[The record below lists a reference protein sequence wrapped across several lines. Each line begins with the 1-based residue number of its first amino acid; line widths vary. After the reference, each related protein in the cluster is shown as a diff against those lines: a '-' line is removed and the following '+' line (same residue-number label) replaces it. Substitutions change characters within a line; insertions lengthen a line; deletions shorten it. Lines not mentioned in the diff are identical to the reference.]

1 MEQVAGSRWTGWPNA
16 VECAPKQRN
25 IHVNSIY
32 YWYAPFWSSEI
43 QSQFINH
50 KQTNMKD
57 QEVIDGL
64 LRTERMANVLGQEPR
79 YVREE
84 IASLVSGEQVPGTF
98 GDLSKRSIEVTERH
112 KEFEGS
118 NVVSMIGRRTTS

>member
-1 MEQVAGSRWTGWPNA
+1 ME
-16 VECAPKQRN
+16 
-25 IHVNSIY
+25 
-32 YWYAPFWSSEI
+32 
-43 QSQFINH
+43 
-50 KQTNMKD
+50 D
-57 QEVIDGL
+57 QEVIEGL

-98 GDLSKRSIEVTERH
+98 GDLIKRSIEVTERH